1 MMVEGSGRRGLIEM
15 DQEWQEKLVAGDG
28 GKTCQVNSSLNV
40 EGDRGPGLKGFC
52 WEMVVEGSGR
62 RVLIEM
68 DQEWQEKL
76 VAGDG
81 GKTALD
87 MTILFEDPFKIL
99 EQTPFNLA
107 YKSLDTTIDLARAD
121 WKETSMHHVI
131 SIDVLGIKRGDIKVE
146 VEENR
151 VLKVI
156 EEKKADEE
164 TNGDKWHRA
173 ERISGKFCRQFK
185 LPVNADMENITAQLE
200 DGVLKT
206 SVKKMAHERK
216 QSKVI
221 DIIEQGRSSDDVK
234 STKAT
239 A

>member
-1 MMVEGSGRRGLIEM
+1 
-15 DQEWQEKLVAGDG
+15 
-28 GKTCQVNSSLNV
+28 
-40 EGDRGPGLKGFC
+40 
-52 WEMVVEGSGR
+52 
-62 RVLIEM
+62 
-68 DQEWQEKL
+68 
-76 VAGDG
+76 
-81 GKTALD
+81 
-87 MTILFEDPFKIL
+87 MTIPFEDPFKIL

-131 SIDVLGIKRGDIKVE
+131 SIDVPGIKRGDIKAE
-146 VEENR
+146 VKENR
-151 VLKVI
+151 VLKVSG
-156 EEKKADEE
+156 EKKADEE
-164 TNGDKWHRA
+164 TNGDKWHKA
-173 ERISGKFCRQFK
+173 ERTSGKFCRQFK
-185 LPVNADMENITAQLE
+185 LPVNADMENITAQLK

-221 DIIEQGRSSDDVK
+221 DINEQGRSSDDVK